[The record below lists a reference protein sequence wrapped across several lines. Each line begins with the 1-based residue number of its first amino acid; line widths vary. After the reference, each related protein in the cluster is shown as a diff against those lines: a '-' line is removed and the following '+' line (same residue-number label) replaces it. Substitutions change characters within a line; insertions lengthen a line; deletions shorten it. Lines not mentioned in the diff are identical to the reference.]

1 MDIKTTA
8 HFLWL
13 GDKPMP
19 NLYSQCLFSFAKKHN
34 GWKVNVW
41 TWKDVI
47 PLIDE
52 SKHKDNYYKISHSFV
67 NKYNFIKYT
76 ILDKFGGW
84 YIDLDIRWK
93 SSLDV
98 LMMDKC
104 KNQPMPQLMIPVR
117 QLPGTSRINLHMNDD
132 MLLYAEPG
140 LFGGVLD
147 TAFSRENYDR
157 TADYEPVGPVS
168 LSKWLHHDTEYTR
181 MYLFEDEIQKDGKYC
196 HHFGGDVDSFS

>member
-13 GDKPMP
+13 VDKPMP
-19 NLYSQCLFSFAKKHN
+19 NLYGQCLFSFAKKHN

-52 SKHKDNYYKISHSFV
+52 SKHKDNYHKISHSFV

-93 SSLDV
+93 SSL
-98 LMMDKC
+98 C
-104 KNQPMPQLMIPVR
+104 
-117 QLPGTSRINLHMNDD
+117 SNDGQ
-132 MLLYAEPG
+132 M
-140 LFGGVLD
+140 
-147 TAFSRENYDR
+147 
-157 TADYEPVGPVS
+157 
-168 LSKWLHHDTEYTR
+168 
-181 MYLFEDEIQKDGKYC
+181 
-196 HHFGGDVDSFS
+196 